1 MTHSCPDLFLT
12 KAGRQD
18 ILLSDVIN
26 KKSFIIYHF
35 EKDVRDMLKD
45 KAYEYFINRDHN
57 CAESALL
64 SISEE
69 YGLDIGPEEM
79 KLVSA
84 FGGGMG
90 CGKLCGVLAGSMAA
104 LGKLAVNGRAHAT
117 EGFGPL
123 CAELCENFKACLGST
138 ECAELKPLYRNDEV
152 RCLKTVELGLDVF
165 EAYAKEK
172 GLVPAKE

>member
-1 MTHSCPDLFLT
+1 
-12 KAGRQD
+12 
-18 ILLSDVIN
+18 
-26 KKSFIIYHF
+26 
-35 EKDVRDMLKD
+35 MLKD
-45 KAYEYFINRDHN
+45 RAYEYFITKDHN

-69 YGLDIGPEEM
+69 YGLGIGPEEM

-104 LGKLAVNGRAHAT
+104 LGKLAVNEKAHAT
-117 EGFGPL
+117 ENFGPL
-123 CAELCENFKACLGST
+123 CAGLCEAFQAGLGS
-138 ECAELKPLYRNDEV
+138 LKCEDLKAMYRNDEV

-165 EAYAKEK
+165 ETYAKEK
-172 GLVPAKE
+172 GLVPGKE